1 MTLVATMSGLLL
13 ALVACAEAPPK
24 PHYQPTQV
32 AQADKPPY
40 SCRLFYDEQKK
51 CAFGACDKQTL
62 VRLHDECLRDGG
74 RP

>member
-1 MTLVATMSGLLL
+1 MKPLILAL

-32 AQADKPPY
+32 AASEQPPPY
-40 SCRLFYDEQKK
+40 SCRLYYDEQKK
-51 CAFGACDKQTL
+51 CAFGSCDKQTL